1 MLQPALRQE
10 SAWMDVNIVYCLQQI
25 AQVLKLRSG
34 YILHHI
40 SHFSLSVGVQVLLCC
55 LRSSMIS
62 REAFEPIQMDTL
74 TLISSLPFSTSLYPP
89 KENLNKKYMLSCHQY
104 VIGCKMCP
112 FKIKKMS
119 YLTPF
124 GYPRLR

>member
-10 SAWMDVNIVYCLQQI
+10 SAGMDVNIVYCLQQI

-62 REAFEPIQMDTL
+62 REAFESIQMDTF
-74 TLISSLPFSTSLYPP
+74 TRISSLPFSTSL
-89 KENLNKKYMLSCHQY
+89 
-104 VIGCKMCP
+104 
-112 FKIKKMS
+112 
-119 YLTPF
+119 
-124 GYPRLR
+124 